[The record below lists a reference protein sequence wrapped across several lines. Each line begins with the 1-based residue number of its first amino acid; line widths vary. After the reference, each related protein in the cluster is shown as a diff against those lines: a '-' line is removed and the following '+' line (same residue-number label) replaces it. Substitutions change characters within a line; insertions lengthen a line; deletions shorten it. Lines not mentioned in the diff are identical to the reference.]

1 MKLAYLGPENS
12 FSYQAA
18 NLVKTTEQLIAFPS
32 IPLCID
38 ALMNHFVDYAI
49 VPIENS
55 LEGSVHASID
65 RLYDQNDCQV
75 QAELILPIHQQLI
88 GYDVN
93 NIEKILSHPQALA
106 QCQKF
111 LSLHY
116 PNVQLEAVQSTTT
129 AIEMVAKQKE
139 AKIAAIG
146 SRQAAIAYQLPI
158 IAENIQDN
166 VYNQTRFWI
175 LGRHSFVPK
184 QLTLLEKKLTLYIT
198 LPSNLPGAL
207 HKVLSVFAWRDL
219 NLSKIES
226 RPQKTKLGEYF
237 FIVDVEYTQN
247 AKLYEYAIEELQ
259 ALGCQVQVIGIYP
272 IYQLN

>member
-38 ALMNHFVDYAI
+38 ALMNHCVDYAI

-55 LEGSVHASID
+55 LEGSVHASVD

-88 GYDVN
+88 GYDVS

-111 LSLHY
+111 LDLNY

-129 AIEMVAKQKE
+129 AVEMVAKQKE
-139 AKIAAIG
+139 SKIAAIG

-175 LGRHSFVPK
+175 LGCHSFVPK
-184 QLTLLEKKLTLYIT
+184 QLTLLEKKLTLYVT

-207 HKVLSVFAWRDL
+207 HKVLSAFAWRDL

-237 FIVDVEYTQN
+237 FIIDVEYTQN

>member
-111 LSLHY
+111 LSLYY

-207 HKVLSVFAWRDL
+207 HKVLSAFAWRDL

-237 FIVDVEYTQN
+237 FIVDVEYTKN

>member
-139 AKIAAIG
+139 GKIAAIG

-207 HKVLSVFAWRDL
+207 HKVLSAFAWRDL

-237 FIVDVEYTQN
+237 FIVDVEYTKN

-259 ALGCQVQVIGIYP
+259 ALGLSLIHI
-272 IYQLN
+272 